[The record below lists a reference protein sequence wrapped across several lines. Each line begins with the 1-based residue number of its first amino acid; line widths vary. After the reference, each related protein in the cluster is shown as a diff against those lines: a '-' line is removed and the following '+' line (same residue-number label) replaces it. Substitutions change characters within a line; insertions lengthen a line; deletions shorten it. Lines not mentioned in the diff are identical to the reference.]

1 MDELLARLDRLQEEA
16 EADLSALSEAQ
27 KLEQFRIKYL
37 GRKGAIPEILERLKE
52 LSPEQKKEVGRKA
65 NQLKNKL
72 EQAYQAAYQKFSA
85 SVHPQ
90 VSKDVFDY
98 TLPGRQYS
106 KAKLHPLTVVINQ
119 ISEIFYRLGF
129 ELATGP
135 DIETDYYNFEA
146 LNFTPWHP
154 ARDMQDTFYL
164 ENNYLLRTHTSP
176 VQIRTFENKK
186 PPLKIL
192 APGRVYRHEAISV
205 RSGSTFYQVE
215 GFYVDKDVTLAD
227 LKGTLFAFA
236 RAFYGEKTRAR
247 FRPSYFP
254 FTEPSAEMDI
264 SCILCQGKGCSFCK
278 NSGWLEILGCGMIHP
293 NVFKNVGYDPQK
305 WSGYAFGLGIDRTA
319 ALKLRVPDLRL
330 FYQNDLNFLS
340 QF

>member
-1 MDELLARLDRLQEEA
+1 MDDLLARLDWLQQEA
-16 EADLSALSEAQ
+16 EAELSSLAETQ
-27 KLEQFRIKYL
+27 RLEQFRIKYL

-52 LSPEQKKEVGRKA
+52 LSPEQKREVGRRA
-65 NQLKNKL
+65 NQLKSKL
-72 EQAYQAAYQKFSA
+72 EQVYQEASQKFSTGQTQI
-85 SVHPQ
+85 SP
-90 VSKDVFDY
+90 DFFDY
-98 TLPGRQYS
+98 TLPGRHYPQ
-106 KAKLHPLTVVINQ
+106 AKLHPLTVVTNQ
-119 ISEIFYRLGF
+119 IVEIFYRLGF

-146 LNFTPWHP
+146 LNMPAWHP

-164 ENNYLLRTHTSP
+164 QNNYLLRTHTSP

-215 GFYVDKDVTLAD
+215 GFYVDKNVTLAD
-227 LKGTLFAFA
+227 LKGILFAFA
-236 RAFYGEKTRAR
+236 RAFYGEKTKAR

-278 NSGWLEILGCGMIHP
+278 KSGWLEILGCGMIHP
-293 NVFKNVGYDPQK
+293 HVFRNVGYDPQK

-330 FYQNDLNFLS
+330 FYQNDLKFLS